1 MNIDIKLPV
10 IMLESKEV
18 AEYFKSFLLNKSVNK
33 PLMVSDIYGNLSYN
47 GFNIYDCYGWTFKD
61 LLAKIKVMKS
71 RTGYYLDIPN
81 PIKFK
86 DFEPTEANGVT
97 YPEPRMHVV
106 YEELEMDDLWR
117 VTSLHRKETI

>member
-1 MNIDIKLPV
+1 MKIDIKLPV

-71 RTGYYLDIPN
+71 RTGYYLKIPN
-81 PIKFK
+81 PTKMK
-86 DFEPTEANGVT
+86 ELEKTEVDNVT
-97 YPEPRMHVV
+97 YAEPRVCV
-106 YEELEMDDLWR
+106 EYFDVETDDVWK
-117 VTSLHRKETI
+117 VTSLHREETL